1 MVAEESED
9 KKRHISKASNMIKV
23 VKQNPQGETKIQYQ
37 GEVIEQQAD
46 RVIIEA
52 YWSHG
57 AKELG
62 YTRFEPGD
70 RFIEYY
76 YSDKWFN
83 IFDIANAVGVR
94 KGWYCNVTEPARFFE
109 DRIEQI
115 DLFIDVWVTPQGE
128 TLILDEDEFAADTTL
143 SERQRHGAR
152 QGLQELLE
160 MIAARQATFSSI
172 QQSGTESMLR
182 RHRDEVTA
190 TSGKDKS

>member
-9 KKRHISKASNMIKV
+9 KKCHISKASNMITV

-46 RVIIEA
+46 GVIIQA

-57 AKELG
+57 TKELG

-83 IFDIANAVGVR
+83 IFDIANADGMR
-94 KGWYCNVTEPARFFE
+94 KGWYCNVAEPARFFVE
-109 DRIEQI
+109 RIEQI

-143 SERQRHGAR
+143 SKRQRHGAG
-152 QGLQELLE
+152 QGLQALLE
-160 MIAARQATFSSI
+160 MIAARQGTFSGI
-172 QQSGTESMLR
+172 QQSGTERVSIQ
-182 RHRDEVTA
+182 HRDEATE